1 MAKLPIDF
9 ASVPSGTDVQGMRRW
24 IKEVYLDPV
33 LIEARNKCKFNR
45 RRPQQKVNKTV
56 VSVKSSDGSGETFE
70 LWIYQTDDKPPARGK
85 PALMMLHGGGWIHGT
100 PLCDEGNLKTR
111 NGLKT
116 FLMQLLN
123 SLVVFAE
130 TLASELDIVTVGVD
144 YRLAP
149 EYPFPTP
156 LNDCADALNWVRWP
170 RGRLLSASRRRT
182 SA

>member
-33 LIEARNKCKFNR
+33 LIEARNKCNFNR

-100 PLCDEGNLKTR
+100 PLCDEGKLRTR

-116 FLMQLLN
+116 FLMQLLKQSC
-123 SLVVFAE
+123 SLRR
-130 TLASELDIVTVGVD
+130 DIGIGAGHRD
-144 YRLAP
+144 RRSRLS
-149 EYPFPTP
+149 TCSRIP
-156 LNDCADALNWVRWP
+156 LSDTA
-170 RGRLLSASRRRT
+170 
-182 SA
+182 